1 MSIFGSME
9 FQSNMISFSRS
20 QPETFVPE
28 PINSR
33 KPARE
38 TLDFQFG
45 KNIED
50 NSVNHFQFG
59 QNMENNSETLK
70 ENLNSETQS
79 PLFDE
84 SFFNLNAT
92 PLTTKH
98 PENSMPNTDNPVDD
112 ADLQTPT
119 TVVTDAKA
127 NESSAKSNSSKKPRR
142 RGTKE
147 SNVKI
152 GLIEGTDLPDWLP
165 QGWQLERKKR
175 ENGVNT
181 GMVETFYYDPE
192 KGRQFRSKSEVLLFL
207 ESGIRRKRK
216 SAQRR
221 AKQILAE
228 PTDNFNTPT
237 QARAT
242 MSKSYVDNQP
252 HVSSIDA
259 NGSENLNPDIG
270 NETVLG
276 QTREDQNADYENK
289 VSKPD
294 NLEDGVLQT
303 PATPTVAIESLAKA
317 KSLKSWRRSGA
328 VGTSLKLGMI
338 EGADLPE
345 WLPQGWKMERKV
357 RQNGAS
363 AGMIDA
369 VYTDPEK
376 GRKFWSKVG
385 VLRYLETGTG
395 RIRPKRRKPS
405 NPLTQRRPSSK
416 RRKKTAS
423 TTDFTD
429 QAEFG
434 SQVQNLDADGF
445 GSLNPLVGGDT
456 VTEQTMHDWDA
467 HFTIAE
473 VGKSF
478 QS

>member
-33 KPARE
+33 KPSRE

-45 KNIED
+45 RNMED
-50 NSVNHFQFG
+50 NPVTLDFQFG
-59 QNMENNSETLK
+59 QSMENNSETLK
-70 ENLNSETQS
+70 DTLSTETQS

-92 PLTTKH
+92 PLTTRH
-98 PENSMPNTDNPVDD
+98 PENSMPKTDNPVDD
-112 ADLQTPT
+112 GNLQTPT
-119 TVVTDAKA
+119 TVSTDPIA
-127 NESSAKSNSSKKPRR
+127 NESTAKSKSSKKPRK

-147 SNVKI
+147 SKVKI
-152 GLIEGTDLPDWLP
+152 GLIEGPDLPDWLP
-165 QGWQLERKKR
+165 EGWQLERKKR

-207 ESGIRRKRK
+207 ESGTRRKRK
-216 SAQRR
+216 SYQRR

-228 PTDNFNTPT
+228 PTDNYSTPT

-242 MSKSYVDNQP
+242 TSKSYIDNQP
-252 HVSSIDA
+252 YVSSIDA
-259 NGSENLNPDIG
+259 NGSGNLNPV
-270 NETVLG
+270 T
-276 QTREDQNADYENK
+276 DYEDK
-289 VSKPD
+289 DKSD
-294 NLEDGVLQT
+294 NMEDGVLQT
-303 PATPTVAIESLAKA
+303 PATPTVAIESLAK
-317 KSLKSWRRSGA
+317 SNSVKSWRRSGA
-328 VGTSLKLGMI
+328 VGTSLKLGVI

-363 AGMIDA
+363 AGMIDV

-385 VLRYLETGTG
+385 VLRYLGTGTG
-395 RIRPKRRKPS
+395 RIRPKRLKPS
-405 NPLTQRRPSSK
+405 NPSTRRRPSSK
-416 RRKKTAS
+416 RRKTALMP
-423 TTDFTD
+423 DFTD

-434 SQVQNLDADGF
+434 SEAQKLDADGF
-445 GSLNPLVGGDT
+445 GSLNPLVDGET
-456 VTEQTMHDWDA
+456 ETEQTVHDWDA
-467 HFTIAE
+467 DFTIAE
-473 VGKSF
+473 VVDPGVLTGR
-478 QS
+478 

>member
-1 MSIFGSME
+1 MSIFRSME

-33 KPARE
+33 KPYRE

-45 KNIED
+45 ENMED
-50 NSVNHFQFG
+50 NSVNLDFQFG
-59 QNMENNSETLK
+59 QSMENNSETLK
-70 ENLNSETQS
+70 ETLNSETQS

-98 PENSMPNTDNPVDD
+98 PENSMSKTDNPVDEG
-112 ADLQTPT
+112 DLQTPT
-119 TVVTDAKA
+119 TVVTDANS

-142 RGTKE
+142 RGKE
-147 SNVKI
+147 SKVKI
-152 GLIEGTDLPDWLP
+152 GLIEGPDLPDWLP

-181 GMVETFYYDPE
+181 GMIETFYYDPE

-207 ESGIRRKRK
+207 ESGIHRRRK
-216 SAQRR
+216 SAQ
-221 AKQILAE
+221 KQILAE

-242 MSKSYVDNQP
+242 TSKSYIDNQP

-259 NGSENLNPDIG
+259 NGSANLNPDIG
-270 NETVLG
+270 NEAVLE
-276 QTREDQNADYENK
+276 QTMEDQNADNEDK
-289 VSKPD
+289 VKHD
-294 NLEDGVLQT
+294 NLEDGILQT

-317 KSLKSWRRSGA
+317 KSVKSWRRSGA

-395 RIRPKRRKPS
+395 RIRPKRPKPS
-405 NPLTQRRPSSK
+405 NPSTQRRPSSK
-416 RRKKTAS
+416 RRKKTTT

-445 GSLNPLVGGDT
+445 GSLNPTG
-456 VTEQTMHDWDA
+456 WW
-467 HFTIAE
+467 
-473 VGKSF
+473 
-478 QS
+478 